1 MFNLGEYKATD
12 STVRFPF
19 GIDFYLH
26 ILIDAEHLYDKRF
39 GTRVPFIQFLHLI
52 LNSLCEAEEVL
63 YMIIHSL
70 SSFVLLFLLEYGNIY
85 PRNFMLHLL
94 VQCIS
99 SSRRIYPKSFPG
111 TGTGN
116 RQNQCGWHNASSGQA
131 ICRQKSY

>member
-52 LNSLCEAEEVL
+52 LNSLCEAEEV
-63 YMIIHSL
+63 IFSL
-70 SSFVLLFLLEYGNIY
+70 EQGIPVHDYPQSQFFRFIVPARIREY
-85 PRNFMLHLL
+85 
-94 VQCIS
+94 IS
-99 SSRRIYPKSFPG
+99 
-111 TGTGN
+111 
-116 RQNQCGWHNASSGQA
+116 
-131 ICRQKSY
+131 